1 MNATFPTFTFPS
13 SISKEPFTCS
23 VACNY
28 EIIEPILL
36 IPRPPDHKHFNY
48 HSFSLFLQ
56 MEEGSRNVRLGT
68 LIALMV
74 EEGQDWKH
82 VEIPSPDAAPP
93 SEATPA
99 TQAAATSVVTSS
111 APSPPSAPKP
121 VTSGQ

>member
-1 MNATFPTFTFPS
+1 
-13 SISKEPFTCS
+13 
-23 VACNY
+23 
-28 EIIEPILL
+28 
-36 IPRPPDHKHFNY
+36 
-48 HSFSLFLQ
+48 

-68 LIALMV
+68 LIAVMV
-74 EEGQDWKH
+74 EEGQDWKQ
-82 VEIPSPDAAPP
+82 VEIPSSDAAPP